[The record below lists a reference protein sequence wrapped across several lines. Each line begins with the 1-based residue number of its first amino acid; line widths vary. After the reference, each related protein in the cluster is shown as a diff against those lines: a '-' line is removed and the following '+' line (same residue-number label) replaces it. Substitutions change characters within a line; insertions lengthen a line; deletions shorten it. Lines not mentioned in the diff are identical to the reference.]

1 MAFGRTTYS
10 VVFDLTDELL
20 RISVSHEMP
29 VSHDQESAGMGKDF
43 VDIVSDNHQC
53 VPGGVQKCQRFKY
66 TSNTGQVETGKGLYL
81 EALQLIERLHR
92 QFLDVVKAELD
103 REDIKDCNNVQA
115 LILYNIGEDEMTVG
129 ELTTRGYY
137 LGSNVTYNL
146 KKLVENGFVDQE
158 RSAHDRRS
166 VRIKLSD
173 KGLVLHKFMEKLYHK
188 HVVALNEGVIENEAL
203 DGINQSLRTLERFWA
218 DQLRF
223 GGR

>member
-1 MAFGRTTYS
+1 
-10 VVFDLTDELL
+10 
-20 RISVSHEMP
+20 
-29 VSHDQESAGMGKDF
+29 
-43 VDIVSDNHQC
+43 
-53 VPGGVQKCQRFKY
+53 
-66 TSNTGQVETGKGLYL
+66 
-81 EALQLIERLHR
+81 LQLIERLHR

-103 REDIKDCNNVQA
+103 RDDIKDCNNVQA

-173 KGLVLHKFMEKLYHK
+173 KGLVLHKFMEELYHK

-203 DGINQSLRTLERFWA
+203 AGVNQSLRTLERFWA

>member
-1 MAFGRTTYS
+1 M
-10 VVFDLTDELL
+10 
-20 RISVSHEMP
+20 
-29 VSHDQESAGMGKDF
+29 
-43 VDIVSDNHQC
+43 SDN
-53 VPGGVQKCQRFKY
+53 GTTNENSEEK
-66 TSNTGQVETGKGLYL
+66 VETGKGLYL

-173 KGLVLHKFMEKLYHK
+173 KGLVLHRFMEKLYHK

>member
-1 MAFGRTTYS
+1 M
-10 VVFDLTDELL
+10 
-20 RISVSHEMP
+20 
-29 VSHDQESAGMGKDF
+29 
-43 VDIVSDNHQC
+43 SDSDTPDNNPQDDTE
-53 VPGGVQKCQRFKY
+53 V
-66 TSNTGQVETGKGLYL
+66 GKGLYL

-103 REDIKDCNNVQA
+103 RMDIKDCNNVQA

-166 VRIKLSD
+166 VRIRLSE
-173 KGLVLHKFMEKLYHK
+173 KGQELHKFMENLYHK
-188 HVVALNEGVIENEAL
+188 HVLALNEGVIETEAL
-203 DGINQSLRTLERFWA
+203 AGINESLRTLERFWA

>member
-1 MAFGRTTYS
+1 MSDIDTS
-10 VVFDLTDELL
+10 VGN
-20 RISVSHEMP
+20 P
-29 VSHDQESAGMGKDF
+29 VDKIE
-43 VDIVSDNHQC
+43 V
-53 VPGGVQKCQRFKY
+53 
-66 TSNTGQVETGKGLYL
+66 GKGLYL

-103 REDIKDCNNVQA
+103 REAIKDCNNIQA

-166 VRIKLSD
+166 VRIKLSE
-173 KGLVLHKFMEKLYHK
+173 KGLVLHAFMEKLYHK
-188 HVVALNEGVIENEAL
+188 HVVTLNEGVIETEALGDINEA
-203 DGINQSLRTLERFWA
+203 LRTLERFWA